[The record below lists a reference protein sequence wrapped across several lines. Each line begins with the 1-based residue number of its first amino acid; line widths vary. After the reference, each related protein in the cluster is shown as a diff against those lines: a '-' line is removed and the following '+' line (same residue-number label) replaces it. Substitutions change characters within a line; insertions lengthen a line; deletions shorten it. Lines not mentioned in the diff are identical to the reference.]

1 MDRICITGAGG
12 FIGSHLARRLKR
24 EGCWVRGVDLKKPE
38 WSKSAADEFLIL
50 DLRHERSAWEAL
62 DDVDTVFALASDMG
76 GMGYISANHC
86 DILRNN
92 ARINLNTARAAC
104 LHGVGKVFFSSSAC
118 VYPECLQMEDHTN
131 PLRECD
137 AWRGRPDTAYGS
149 EKLFGED
156 IFLYLAE
163 EHGTEVRIARF
174 HNIYGPEGDWTGG
187 REKLPAAACRK
198 VAVAKMAHSHQIE
211 IWGDGLATRS
221 FCYIDDCLEMV
232 LRLMESDYREPL
244 NIGTDRLASVDEMYD
259 IAASAAGI
267 SIEKVHIGGPQG
279 VRSRN
284 ANLELMRQV
293 LDYEPAVTLED
304 GMAKTYEWIEGRVRE
319 NLTQFLS

>member
-1 MDRICITGAGG
+1 MERIAVTGAGG
-12 FIGSHLARRLKR
+12 FIGSHLTRRLKR
-24 EGCWVRGVDLKKPE
+24 DGYWVRGVDLKRPE
-38 WSKSAADEFLIL
+38 WSETAADEFLIL

-62 DDVDTVFALASDMG
+62 GNTDTVFALAADMG
-76 GMGYISANHC
+76 GAGFISSNHC

-104 LHGVGKVFFSSSAC
+104 MHGLDKVFFSSSAC
-118 VYPECLQMEDHTN
+118 VYPECLQMVERVN
-131 PLRECD
+131 PLKECD

-156 IFLYLAE
+156 
-163 EHGTEVRIARF
+163 VF
-174 HNIYGPEGDWTGG
+174 HNVYGPEGDWTGG

-198 VAVAKMAHSHQIE
+198 VAVAKLTHSHQIE

-232 LRLMESDYREPL
+232 LGLMESDYREPL
-244 NIGTDRLASVDEMYD
+244 NIGTDRLVSVDEMYD

-267 SIEKVHIGGPQG
+267 GIEKVHVGGPQG

-284 ANLELMRQV
+284 ADLTIMRQV
-293 LDYEPAVTLED
+293 LGYEPQVSLED
-304 GMAKTYEWIEGRVRE
+304 GMAKTYQWVERQVVR
-319 NLTQFLS
+319 NLPLFLS